1 MWYQWK
7 SVDVINISLL
17 ISSWNNLIGTAIREG
32 VSIINCT
39 FVDKSPENGF
49 DKSDIFVICDST
61 TIINLGSECVK
72 YFEINLIIVIKE
84 TLKLLSAHIK
94 IFEGEC
100 IWNIPANGSELSSVL
115 YDSMEERER
124 EHEFLE
130 FIWLSAVVKC
140 SVIQIGVSSKKVRF

>member
-32 VSIINCT
+32 VSITNCT

-84 TLKLLSAHIK
+84 TLKLLSTDIE
-94 IFEGEC
+94 IFKSKG
-100 IWNIPANGSELSSVL
+100 IRNIPSYWTKLSSVL
-115 YDSMEERER
+115 DNSMEERER
-124 EHEFLE
+124 EH
-130 FIWLSAVVKC
+130 
-140 SVIQIGVSSKKVRF
+140 